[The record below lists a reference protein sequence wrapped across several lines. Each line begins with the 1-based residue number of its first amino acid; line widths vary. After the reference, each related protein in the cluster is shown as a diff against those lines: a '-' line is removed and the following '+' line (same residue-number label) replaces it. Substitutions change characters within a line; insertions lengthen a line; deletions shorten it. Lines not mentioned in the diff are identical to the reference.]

1 MNVLFGRHA
10 DTVVLQPGIQQRSPF
25 REDGGAV
32 HRAGPC
38 SSMPMRRATRPATGS
53 CRKLANAFSVHAPKL
68 PDGEKPDTLAEDA
81 LAELVAHPATATTN

>member
-1 MNVLFGRHA
+1 
-10 DTVVLQPGIQQRSPF
+10 
-25 REDGGAV
+25 
-32 HRAGPC
+32 
-38 SSMPMRRATRPATGS
+38 MPMRRATRPATGS